1 MRERR
6 PDPRPRVLA
15 DDLAVPHEARDFQG
29 DRAGFVSRALSNA
42 IDVAAALVVV
52 GSLYVGLVVVAI
64 VLSPTNPQVPST
76 PFLWFVVATGVVL
89 WLSFTVAWATTGRTI
104 GERVMGL
111 RVVNFR
117 GRRLLWPGAAL
128 RATFCLFFLPGL
140 FWVIVSGQNRSLQ
153 DTVLRTQVVY
163 DWTKRTQIVPPDDD
177 SGPGTGGSPP
187 A

>member
-1 MRERR
+1 
-6 PDPRPRVLA
+6 VA

-29 DRAGFVSRALSNA
+29 DRAGFVSRALANT
-42 IDVAAALVVV
+42 IDVALTLVVVAALYLALVV
-52 GSLYVGLVVVAI
+52 GAI
-64 VLSPTNPQVPST
+64 VLSPTDLRVPST
-76 PFLWFVVATGVVL
+76 PFVVFVLATGVVL
-89 WLSFTVAWATTGRTI
+89 WLSFTMSWATTGRTV
-104 GERVMGL
+104 GARVMGL

-153 DTVLRTQVVY
+153 DTVLRTQVIY
-163 DWTKRTQIVPPDDD
+163 DWTKRTQIVPRGDD
-177 SGPGTGGSPP
+177 SRPGTDGAPP